1 MQPALCLFA
10 AAVLLISVHAYDVD
24 RLYSRYAQL
33 IAEEPLLCQQQP
45 QLCSNLY
52 LHRMVLPRFSKVPSK
67 RAYDFVRFGRSDP
80 SLGKEKKNSYDY
92 IRFGKR
98 SSPSELP
105 ALDQGF

>member
-10 AAVLLISVHAYDVD
+10 AAVLLISVHAY
-24 RLYSRYAQL
+24 
-33 IAEEPLLCQQQP
+33 EEPLLCQQQP